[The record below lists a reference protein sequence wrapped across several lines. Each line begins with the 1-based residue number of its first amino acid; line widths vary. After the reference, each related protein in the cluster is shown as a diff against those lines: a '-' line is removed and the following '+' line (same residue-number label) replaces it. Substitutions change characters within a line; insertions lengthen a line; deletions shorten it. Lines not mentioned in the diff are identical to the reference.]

1 MNLKENMM
9 YRNQIWKWVFFLL
22 LCIFSGCGKEDVPLE
37 VINPDD
43 YIPYVKEG
51 KTIRQTLSVWIS
63 PRQTKLS
70 AMSTTGVTRRPRG

>member
-51 KTIRQTLSVWIS
+51 KIWVYNSLKDGNGHYTYMITGSV
-63 PRQTKLS
+63 PL
-70 AMSTTGVTRRPRG
+70 